1 MSETPRPDPAS
12 PAESAAQLAAAPEP
26 AAPESALPRPDTP
39 RMAASEVAPSQPA
52 AAQPAAPQPA
62 APNTDGIWYASY
74 PPGVP
79 HEIDAGQYASLTH
92 FFDDCTARFRERVAY
107 VSAGSPMTYGA
118 LARKATAFAS
128 WLQGAG
134 VQPGERVAIMLPNTL
149 QYPVAL
155 FGALKA
161 GAVVV
166 NVNPLYTVR
175 ELVHQLKDSGAQT
188 IVVLENF
195 AATLEAAL
203 PGTQVQRVVVTALG
217 DLLGE
222 GLNLKG
228 RFINFMLRHV
238 KKMVPPYRLPHAM
251 RLLDVL
257 AQGARAPHAPVATH
271 ADDLAFLQYTG
282 GTTGVAKG
290 AMLTH
295 GTVLANVLQAKAW
308 LGKQLEATAETV
320 LTPLPLYHIY
330 ALAINALIF
339 MALGGRNIL
348 IANPRDVPRVMKLLR
363 HETFSCVSAV
373 NTLYSALLDNEEFRQ
388 RDFSG
393 LKLAM
398 AGGMAMQKAVAD
410 RFRAVTGKSI
420 VEGYGLTECSP
431 IVSMNPVDL
440 EHLAANQACPE
451 GSIGLPAPSTQVRF
465 RKDDGTW
472 ANIGEAGEL
481 CVKGP
486 QVMRGY
492 WNRPDETAKVFVDGW
507 LATGD
512 IGIMDARGF
521 IRLIDRKK
529 DMILVSGFNVYP
541 NEIEDV
547 VAMHPGV
554 REVAAIGVPDP
565 VQGERV
571 KVFVVR
577 RDPALTEDAL
587 IQFCRQ
593 QLTGY
598 KVPRLV
604 EFRDSLPQSNI
615 GKILRR
621 ELRNEEIAK
630 TGKKSQT

>member
-1 MSETPRPDPAS
+1 MTHRMTNNLDSTPPFDKPD
-12 PAESAAQLAAAPEP
+12 
-26 AAPESALPRPDTP
+26 
-39 RMAASEVAPSQPA
+39 
-52 AAQPAAPQPA
+52 
-62 APNTDGIWYASY
+62 TDGIWFASY
-74 PPGVP
+74 PAGVP
-79 HEIDAGQYASLTH
+79 HEVDVTRYTSLVQ
-92 FFDDCTARFRERVAY
+92 FFDDCTTRFREREAY
-107 VSAGSPMTYGA
+107 VSAGSPMTYGV

-134 VQPGERVAIMLPNTL
+134 VMPGERVAIMLPNTL

-161 GAVVV
+161 GATVV
-166 NVNPLYTVR
+166 NVNPLYTAR
-175 ELVHQLKDSGAQT
+175 ELEHQLNDSGAQT
-188 IVVLENF
+188 IVVFESF
-195 AATLEAAL
+195 AKTLADAL
-203 PGTQVQRVVVTALG
+203 PGTRVERIVLTQLG

-238 KKMVPPYRLPHAM
+238 KKVVPPYSLPRAVW
-251 RLLDVL
+251 LLDAL
-257 AQGARAPHAPVATH
+257 EQGARAPRAPVA
-271 ADDLAFLQYTG
+271 AARDDLAFLQYTG

-295 GTVLANVLQAKAW
+295 GSILANVLQAKAW
-308 LGKQLEATAETV
+308 IADQLNADAETV

-330 ALAINALIF
+330 SLTVNALIF
-339 MALGGRNIL
+339 MLLGGRNIL
-348 IANPRDVPRVMKLLR
+348 IANPRDMKRVMKTIR
-363 HETFSCVSAV
+363 HERFSCISAV
-373 NTLYSALLDNEEFRQ
+373 NTLYNAFLDNEEFRA

-398 AGGMAMQKAVAD
+398 AGGMATQKAIAD
-410 RFRAVTGKSI
+410 RFRAVTGKPI

-431 IVSMNPVDL
+431 IVTLNPVDL
-440 EHLAANQACPE
+440 DHLQDFA

-465 RKDDGTW
+465 RRDDGTW
-472 ANIGEAGEL
+472 AGIGEAGEL

-492 WNRPDETAKVFVDGW
+492 WNRPDETAKVFVSDGW
-507 LATGD
+507 LTTGD
-512 IGIMDARGF
+512 IGVMDARGY

-547 VAMHPGV
+547 IATHPGV

-577 RDPALTEDAL
+577 RDATLTADAL
-587 IQFCRQ
+587 IQYCRQ

-598 KVPRLV
+598 KVPRMV
-604 EFRDSLPQSNI
+604 EFRDALPQSNI

-621 ELRNEEIAK
+621 ELRDAEIAK
-630 TGKKSQT
+630 LEKDDASRTG

>member
-251 RLLDVL
+251 RLVDVL

-398 AGGMAMQKAVAD
+398 
-410 RFRAVTGKSI
+410 
-420 VEGYGLTECSP
+420 
-431 IVSMNPVDL
+431 
-440 EHLAANQACPE
+440 
-451 GSIGLPAPSTQVRF
+451 
-465 RKDDGTW
+465 
-472 ANIGEAGEL
+472 AGEL

-630 TGKKSQT
+630 TGKK

>member
-1 MSETPRPDPAS
+1 MTHRMTNNLDSTPPFDK
-12 PAESAAQLAAAPEP
+12 
-26 AAPESALPRPDTP
+26 
-39 RMAASEVAPSQPA
+39 
-52 AAQPAAPQPA
+52 
-62 APNTDGIWYASY
+62 PNTDGIWFASY
-74 PPGVP
+74 PAGVP
-79 HEIDAGQYASLTH
+79 HEVDVTRYTSLVQ
-92 FFDDCTARFRERVAY
+92 FFDDCTTRFREREAY
-107 VSAGSPMTYGA
+107 VSAGAPMTYGA

-134 VQPGERVAIMLPNTL
+134 VMPGERVAIMLPNTL

-161 GAVVV
+161 GATVV
-166 NVNPLYTVR
+166 NVNPLYTAR
-175 ELVHQLKDSGAQT
+175 ELEHQLNDSGAQT
-188 IVVLENF
+188 IVVFESF
-195 AATLEAAL
+195 AKTLADAL
-203 PGTQVQRVVVTALG
+203 PGTRVERIVLTQLG

-238 KKMVPPYRLPHAM
+238 KKVVPPYSLPRAVW
-251 RLLDVL
+251 LLDAL
-257 AQGARAPHAPVATH
+257 EQGARAPRAPVA
-271 ADDLAFLQYTG
+271 AARDDLAFLQYTG

-295 GTVLANVLQAKAW
+295 GSILANVLQAKAW
-308 LGKQLEATAETV
+308 IADQLNADAETV

-330 ALAINALIF
+330 SLTVNALIF
-339 MALGGRNIL
+339 MLLGGRNIL
-348 IANPRDVPRVMKLLR
+348 IANPRDMKRVMKTIR
-363 HETFSCVSAV
+363 HERFSCISAV
-373 NTLYSALLDNEEFRQ
+373 NTLYNAFLDNEEFRA

-398 AGGMAMQKAVAD
+398 AGGMATQKAIAD
-410 RFRAVTGKSI
+410 RFRAVTGKPI

-431 IVSMNPVDL
+431 IVTLNPVDL
-440 EHLAANQACPE
+440 DHLQDFA

-465 RKDDGTW
+465 RRDDGTW
-472 ANIGEAGEL
+472 AGIGEAGEL

-492 WNRPDETAKVFVDGW
+492 WNRPDETAKVFVSDGW
-507 LATGD
+507 LTTGD
-512 IGIMDARGF
+512 IGVMDARGY

-547 VAMHPGV
+547 IATHPGV

-577 RDPALTEDAL
+577 RDATLTADAL
-587 IQFCRQ
+587 IQYCRQ

-598 KVPRLV
+598 KVPRMV
-604 EFRDSLPQSNI
+604 EFRDALPQSNI

-621 ELRNEEIAK
+621 ELRDAEIAK
-630 TGKKSQT
+630 LEKDDASRTG